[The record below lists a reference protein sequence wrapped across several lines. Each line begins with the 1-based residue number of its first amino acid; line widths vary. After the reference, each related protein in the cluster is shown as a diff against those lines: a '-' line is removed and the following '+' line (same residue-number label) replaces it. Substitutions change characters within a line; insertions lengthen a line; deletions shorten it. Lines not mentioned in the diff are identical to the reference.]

1 MKRVII
7 LLLVLQFYSARLF
20 AQAAQKDITRNTH
33 TWISINSNLF
43 ISRQWFIM
51 ADIHLRE
58 NNFFAS
64 NSFLFGRIGMGYQ
77 FNSALSVA
85 AGYGNLL
92 AAPALAG
99 GNTRADEHRIF
110 QQIQLS
116 AGYKKIKILQRLRNE
131 QRWQPIVLNDQ
142 NTGKKKFSNRVRYLL
157 NLSIP
162 IFKNPRLPQL
172 VIADEILLQFGKE
185 IVYNTFD
192 QNRLFIGIKQKISN
206 SLGFDAGYMH
216 VFQQKSNGNSYNQ
229 NDTYRLFFY
238 YNLHSKNE
246 GKE

>member
-1 MKRVII
+1 MKKIII
-7 LLLVLQFYSARLF
+7 LLLLLQINPASLF
-20 AQAAQKDITRNTH
+20 AQAQKDVTHNTH

-43 ISRQWFIM
+43 ITRQWFVM
-51 ADIHLRE
+51 ADVHLRE
-58 NNFFAS
+58 NDFFAS
-64 NSFLFGRIGMGYQ
+64 NSFLFGRIGLGYQ
-77 FNSALSVA
+77 FNSDLSVA

-110 QQIQLS
+110 QQVQLVTS
-116 AGYKKIKILQRLRNE
+116 YKKLKILQRLRYE
-131 QRWQPIVLNDQ
+131 QRWQPIILNDQ
-142 NTGKKKFSNRVRYLL
+142 HTGKNKFSNRVRYLL

-162 IFKNPRLPQL
+162 VFKNSRLPQL
-172 VIADEILLQFGKE
+172 VIADEILLQFGKD
-185 IVYNTFD
+185 VVLNTFD

-206 SLGFDAGYMH
+206 SLSFDAGYMN

-238 YNLHSKNE
+238 YSLNGNRE
-246 GKE
+246 GH

>member
-1 MKRVII
+1 MKKII
-7 LLLVLQFYSARLF
+7 LLQLLFQFNSPCLF
-20 AQAAQKDITRNTH
+20 AQAAQKDITHNTH
-33 TWISINSNLF
+33 TWVSINSNLF
-43 ISRQWFIM
+43 ISKQWFVM

-58 NNFFAS
+58 NNFFAT
-64 NSFLFGRIGMGYQ
+64 NSFLFGRIGLGYQ
-77 FNSALSVA
+77 LNADLSVA

-99 GNTRADEHRIF
+99 GHTRTDEHRVF

-116 AGYKKIKILQRLRNE
+116 ASYKKVKILQRLRNE
-131 QRWQPIVLNDQ
+131 QRWQTIVINDE
-142 NTGKKKFSNRVRYLL
+142 NTGKIKFSNRVRYLL

-162 IFKNPRLPQL
+162 VFKNPGLPQL

-185 IVYNTFD
+185 IVYNSFD

-206 SLGFDAGYMH
+206 SLSFDAGYMH

-238 YNLHSKNE
+238 YNLHTNKE